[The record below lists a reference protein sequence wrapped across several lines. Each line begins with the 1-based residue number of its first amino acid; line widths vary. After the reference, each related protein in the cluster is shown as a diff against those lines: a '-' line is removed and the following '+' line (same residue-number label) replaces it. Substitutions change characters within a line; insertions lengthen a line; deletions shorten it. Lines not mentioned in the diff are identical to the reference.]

1 MAALYGK
8 LWGSRGTV
16 TRTGNSSINAKLET
30 WEGSVQVTL
39 MRDGSFEVY
48 TGSKSYAT
56 DRVFVGKIESSN
68 D

>member
-16 TRTGNSSINAKLET
+16 TRTGSSDINAKLET
-30 WEGSVQVTL
+30 WEGSVQLTL
-39 MRDGSFEVY
+39 RRNGTFEVY
-48 TGSKSYAT
+48 VGDKSYAT